1 MSNAFNLSQLANNT
15 NSSGQVALG
24 TGVSGTLPV
33 ANGGTGLTTT
43 PANGALDIGNGTGFT
58 RATLTAGTGIAITN
72 ASGAITIA
80 TSGGGGGVTSLNGQT
95 GVIDNTTQY
104 AIGSYVLGRPA
115 NYTTSYN
122 NSTVAG
128 SSLYAC
134 SASTGYRSLTNEQ
147 SQLTGSAFYY
157 YGGGSLGDSVGN
169 SSLVNTGSWR
179 CVSIAGQITGAN
191 NNIVGTTGLWVRYA

>member
-1 MSNAFNLSQLANNT
+1 MSNAFNLSQLANFV

-24 TGVSGTLPV
+24 TGVTGTLPV

-43 PANGALDIGNGTGFT
+43 PSNGQLDIGNGTGFT

-95 GVIDNTTQY
+95 GTIDNTTQY

-122 NSTVAG
+122 NTTIAG
-128 SSLYAC
+128 SSLYM
-134 SASTGYRSLTNEQ
+134 ASSGAIYAKGAE
-147 SQLTGSAFYY
+147 GSVF
-157 YGGGSLGDSVGN
+157 GFDVVPN
-169 SSLVNTGSWR
+169 SLVNTGSWR
-179 CVSIAGQITGAN
+179 CVSIAGAYTSPGGSQYGYL
-191 NNIVGTTGLWVRYA
+191 GLWIRYA